1 MVLKHVV
8 IHRRQG
14 TYWFNLQTLL
24 STTSSYRG
32 MIVCRLAHV
41 SLVPNDLII
50 IGRYPKNRPFYLY
63 HTCTAAMLNL
73 LDLRSIMGCPGGTR
87 SVFTHA
93 FHPKRELRCIFPRKK
108 AINITS
114 KHSTTIFFS
123 HYNYFLGKLQEKLAR
138 KERVNTE
145 RVNRIV
151 LMPLS
156 IP

>member
-1 MVLKHVV
+1 
-8 IHRRQG
+8 
-14 TYWFNLQTLL
+14 
-24 STTSSYRG
+24 
-32 MIVCRLAHV
+32 MIVCRLVHV

-50 IGRYPKNRPFYLY
+50 IERYPKNRPFYLY
-63 HTCTAAMLNL
+63 HTAAILNL

-93 FHPKRELRCIFPRKK
+93 LHPKRELRCIFPRKK

-114 KHSTTIFFS
+114 KHSTTISLS
-123 HYNYFLGKLQEKLAR
+123 HYNYFLAKLQEKLAR

-145 RVNRIV
+145 RVNQIV
-151 LMPLS
+151 LIPLS

>member
-1 MVLKHVV
+1 M
-8 IHRRQG
+8 IAHR
-14 TYWFNLQTLL
+14 L
-24 STTSSYRG
+24 
-32 MIVCRLAHV
+32 VHV

-50 IGRYPKNRPFYLY
+50 IERYPKNGPFYLY

-93 FHPKRELRCIFPRKK
+93 FHPKRELRCIFPGKK
-108 AINITS
+108 AINIIS
-114 KHSTTIFFS
+114 KHNTTIFFS

-151 LMPLS
+151 LMPMS

>member
-1 MVLKHVV
+1 
-8 IHRRQG
+8 
-14 TYWFNLQTLL
+14 
-24 STTSSYRG
+24 
-32 MIVCRLAHV
+32 MIVCRLVHV

-50 IGRYPKNRPFYLY
+50 MERYPKNRPFYLY
-63 HTCTAAMLNL
+63 HTAAILNL

-114 KHSTTIFFS
+114 KHSTTIFFF
-123 HYNYFLGKLQEKLAR
+123 HYNGKLQEKLAR

-145 RVNRIV
+145 RVNRIM

>member
-1 MVLKHVV
+1 
-8 IHRRQG
+8 
-14 TYWFNLQTLL
+14 
-24 STTSSYRG
+24 
-32 MIVCRLAHV
+32 MIACRLVHV

-50 IGRYPKNRPFYLY
+50 IERYPKNRPFYLY

-93 FHPKRELRCIFPRKK
+93 FHPKRELRCIFLRKK

-138 KERVNTE
+138 KESVNTE